1 MKQDDFKP
9 TLRARLQTTMLL
21 LDQEVYELEDDV
33 REKNRGAMM
42 AALQSGWREV
52 MRIRARA
59 MALGLAE
66 ERTRKNPG

>member
-9 TLRARLQTTMLL
+9 TLRARLQTTLQL
-21 LDQEVYELEDDV
+21 LDQEVYELEDEV
-33 REKNRGAMM
+33 RERNRGAMM
-42 AALQSGWREV
+42 GALQAGWREV

-66 ERTRKNPG
+66 ERARKNSG